1 MTTTW
6 VMCDY
11 FDVLFLVWEGAEI
24 DERFTIMP
32 RGLQFTHLSGTN
44 AATELVECVCKE
56 AVERDTKGIVT
67 YDSCLEALESDSR
80 TRTTSNLKA
89 LAKIALELGLA
100 NATSF
105 RRYKLAAKCHFSC
118 SDDLLKKNRT
128 SAPLEQCSSW
138 YDSAVGSFRSA
149 LGELDDDVDV
159 ASYDV
164 RIAAD
169 DANHCE
175 DALASGGFKVPSI
188 SIRNDYI
195 KLYSF
200 IGYVIIDKL

>member
-1 MTTTW
+1 M
-6 VMCDY
+6 DSQGRL
-11 FDVLFLVWEGAEI
+11 VL
-24 DERFTIMP
+24 
-32 RGLQFTHLSGTN
+32 GLAIISMLSLFFYSPLGTN

-100 NATSF
+100 NATVSEA
-105 RRYKLAAKCHFSC
+105 YV
-118 SDDLLKKNRT
+118 DDLLKKNRT

>member
-100 NATSF
+100 NATVSE
-105 RRYKLAAKCHFSC
+105 A
-118 SDDLLKKNRT
+118 DDLLKKNRT